1 MQLSPL
7 PPLPCEREDASSPP
21 LATRINKGL
30 WSNHVS
36 PAESAWNSSWRKWTR
51 SPFHKKNTF
60 AGTLLIQNVTLS
72 QDSGPWSDIRSTP
85 KSTPEGRLTRRERVH
100 YPISPPEAPCRSL
113 APLILIAPG
122 RECLGREHSPLE
134 TV

>member
-1 MQLSPL
+1 MGNGEPRQSGWGISMQLSPL

-51 SPFHKKNTF
+51 SPFHKKNTS

-85 KSTPEGRLTRRERVH
+85 PERRVPQKGDSLEEKEYITPSHPLKPPVDL
-100 YPISPPEAPCRSL
+100 SPPL
-113 APLILIAPG
+113 F
-122 RECLGREHSPLE
+122 
-134 TV
+134 